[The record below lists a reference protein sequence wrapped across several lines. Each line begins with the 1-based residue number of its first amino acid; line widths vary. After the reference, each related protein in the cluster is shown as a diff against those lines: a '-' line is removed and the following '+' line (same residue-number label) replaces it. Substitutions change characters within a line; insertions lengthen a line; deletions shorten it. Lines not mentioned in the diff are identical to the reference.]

1 MPCIVPS
8 PKLHNLTYMKRILL
22 FMAVVAFP
30 LISQAQNY
38 SVGKSKDGLEEMF
51 IKNVVK
57 TSDGCI
63 VSDRLK
69 PLEGKLA
76 EFREKAKK
84 EAPKS
89 VDKDDLNKLS
99 YYTRR
104 VKFNTKAKAYKV
116 LEYTYYDVS
125 GKEIHKVEIDEEDAK
140 WFKVPAESLLEAEFK
155 KVSGL

>member
-1 MPCIVPS
+1 
-8 PKLHNLTYMKRILL
+8 MKRFLL
-22 FMAVVAFP
+22 FSALALLPF
-30 LISQAQNY
+30 ISDAQNY
-38 SVGKSKDGLEEMF
+38 SVGKSKDGLEELF

-84 EAPKS
+84 EAPKN

-99 YYTRR
+99 YYTRK
-104 VKFNTKAKAYKV
+104 VKFNKKAQAYKV
-116 LEYTYYDVS
+116 LEYAYFDIG
-125 GKEIHKVEIDEEDAK
+125 GKEIRKVEIDEDDAK
-140 WFKVPAESLLEAEFK
+140 WFKIPAESLLEAEFK